1 MRFTKKILPGRPG
14 SKKQLREYGDRL
26 ICVRYRYDSET
37 GEKTKTVEILI
48 DKQAWAP
55 KSSAP
60 PPNNRVALRIGFG
73 EKYLRILVKCAG
85 GKWDPDRQVWMVPL
99 SEVRSLGLEMRI
111 VEKHD

>member
-1 MRFTKKILPGRPG
+1 MRFTNKILPGRPG
-14 SKKQLREYGDRL
+14 SKKLMREYGDRL

-37 GEKTKTVEILI
+37 GEKIKTVEILI

-60 PPNNRVALRIGFG
+60 PPNKRVALRIGFG
-73 EKYLRILVKCAG
+73 EKYLRMLVKCAG

-99 SEVRSLGLEMRI
+99 SEVRSLGLEKRI
-111 VEKHD
+111 IEKHD

>member
-37 GEKTKTVEILI
+37 GVKTKTVEILI

-55 KSSAP
+55 NK
-60 PPNNRVALRIGFG
+60 RVGLRIDFE
-73 EKYLRILVKCAG
+73 EKYLRKLAKCAG
-85 GKWDPDRQVWMVPL
+85 GKWDPEKKVWMVPL
-99 SEVRSLGLEMRI
+99 SEVKALGLEDRM
-111 VEKHD
+111 VDLND